1 MKAGRETKQSREW
14 AGDFGRAYTARN
26 TFDPSQLDALW
37 MTNYGVTRTAMNRKL
52 LGAVPSDARILEV
65 GCNVGN
71 QLLLLYGMGFTNL
84 SGIDVQSYAVQIA
97 QTRVPGASII
107 EGSALDIPFPER
119 HFDLVFTS
127 GLLIH
132 IAPADLP
139 GVLNEIHRVAKTWI
153 LGSEYY
159 APTLTE
165 VNYRGHEDLLWKDDF
180 AKLYQQQFADL
191 QLLQEERLPYL
202 NSSNVDTMFLLQR
215 ASQDTSTPVK
225 RSSE

>member
-26 TFDPSQLDALW
+26 TFDPSELDALW
-37 MTNYGVTRTAMNRKL
+37 MTNYGVTRTTMNHKL
-52 LGAVPSDARILEV
+52 LGAVPPDARILEV

-71 QLLLLYGMGFTNL
+71 QLLLLYGMGYTNL
-84 SGIDVQSYAVQIA
+84 FGIDVQEYAVQIA

-107 EGSALDIPFPER
+107 EGSALDIPFPDR

-153 LGSEYY
+153 MGSEYY
-159 APTLTE
+159 APGLTE
-165 VNYRGHEDLLWKDDF
+165 INYRGHEDLLWKDDF
-180 AKLYQQQFADL
+180 ARLYQRQFADL

-202 NSSNVDTMFLLQR
+202 NSPNIDTMFLLQR
-215 ASQDTSTPVK
+215 SFQGRTI
-225 RSSE
+225 SEKLSGE